1 MVDVNTMINIAV
13 IVLVGF
19 IAITLLS
26 NISTVA
32 DCTAISNTT
41 LSSAC
46 SAFINNGAVLF
57 TIMAVL
63 VLLLVIPVI
72 RGVVGGR

>member
-26 NISTVA
+26 NIGNVA
-32 DCTAISNTT
+32 DCTTITNTT

-46 SAFINNGAVLF
+46 DAFFNNGAVLF
-57 TIMAVL
+57 TILAVL

-72 RGVVGGR
+72 RGVVGSR